1 MSQRLH
7 QHLLLVTDRR
17 HCRASD
23 VFGGMG
29 VYGHLQR
36 RITITIQKAIQCNL
50 RVVRKEW

>member
-1 MSQRLH
+1 MKPWCMVSRSRKEMSQRLH

-29 VYGHLQR
+29 VHGHLAGED
-36 RITITIQKAIQCNL
+36 IG
-50 RVVRKEW
+50 E